1 MVSNSLFHILHQNKV
16 KIKFFFIDV
25 DLTFISEK
33 YAPIKE
39 VIEIVN
45 FELIRNVALVGTYT
59 DEQGKAITVRLSFV
73 HPERTLTK
81 EEVMEIAD
89 KIIGILK
96 GQGIELKG

>member
-1 MVSNSLFHILHQNKV
+1 MKEAIETVNS
-16 KIKFFFIDV
+16 
-25 DLTFISEK
+25 
-33 YAPIKE
+33 
-39 VIEIVN
+39 
-45 FELIRNVALVGTYT
+45 ELIRNVALVGTYT